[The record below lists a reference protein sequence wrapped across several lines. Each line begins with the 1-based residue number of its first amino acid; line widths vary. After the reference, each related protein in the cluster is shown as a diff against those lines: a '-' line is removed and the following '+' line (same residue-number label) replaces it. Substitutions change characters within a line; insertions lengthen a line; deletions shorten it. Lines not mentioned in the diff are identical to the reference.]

1 MAAASWHAAAA
12 YAINKASL
20 LSYQEQPQSCV
31 TSLQNVVLIEIL
43 HENENVIGKWREGSC
58 DYASAA
64 AVECVDYACLLR
76 ACHFYSIAAASG
88 GLRQC

>member
-1 MAAASWHAAAA
+1 MRCPDLKEIGGSATPC
-12 YAINKASL
+12 NNL
-20 LSYQEQPQSCV
+20 LQGPG
-31 TSLQNVVLIEIL
+31 TPLFVLIEIL